1 MRFDKIKPT
10 HLRLIVRTVAV
21 SVAACAVG
29 ASALPAGAA
38 SNDVTISNGGLSVT
52 FNLSWGAVVTQH
64 VCIYRHAVNYIGRG

>member
-1 MRFDKIKPT
+1 MFSKRKPSDS
-10 HLRLIVRTVAV
+10 RIIVRAVAV
-21 SVAACAVG
+21 AVVACAVG